1 MTAKL
6 CLNPATTMPS
16 SFEMD
21 AEAYAAAGFR
31 HTELWL
37 AKVRDYLKT
46 HTLDD
51 ARKVLDRAGIEA
63 AAACAFSGLALVS
76 GDARKP
82 LLADYAQTLEIC
94 QALGAPVLITTPGPR
109 PDEVTDDLWAQ
120 SVANLREAADLAQP
134 YGITL
139 AFEFL
144 KGAPY
149 LNNLETAV
157 RLVSEVDRPNVGVLF
172 DTFHFYAGM
181 SQMPDLD
188 LLTRQ
193 NLAFVHVNDAR
204 PMLRERMTDAD
215 RVPLGE
221 GCFPLKAI
229 LGKIAATGYDGAY
242 SLELFNR
249 AIWEEAPASVA
260 MRCRKSME
268 TFFAGL

>member
-1 MTAKL
+1 MNANL
-6 CLNPATTMPS
+6 CLNPATTMPTP
-16 SFEMD
+16 FEAD
-21 AEAYAAAGFR
+21 VKAYAAAGFR
-31 HTELWL
+31 YMEIWL
-37 AKVRDYLKT
+37 AKVKEYLKT
-46 HTLDD
+46 HSLED

-63 AAACAFSGLALVS
+63 AAACAFPGLALVS
-76 GDARKP
+76 GEARKP
-82 LLADYAQTLEIC
+82 LLEDFSQTLKIC

-109 PDEVTDDLWAQ
+109 PDEITDALWAQ
-120 SVANLREAADLAQP
+120 SVAHLREAADLAQP
-134 YGITL
+134 FGITL

-157 RLVSEVDRPNVGVLF
+157 KLVAEVNRPNVGVLF

-215 RVPLGE
+215 RAPLGE
-221 GCFPLKAI
+221 GCLPLKEI
-229 LGKIAATGYDGAY
+229 LGKIAATGYDRPY

-249 AIWEEAPASVA
+249 AIWEEDPTAVA
-260 MRCRKSME
+260 QRCRKNME

>member
-1 MTAKL
+1 MTPKL
-6 CLNPATTMPS
+6 CLNPATTMPT
-16 SFEMD
+16 SFETD
-21 AEAYAAAGFR
+21 VEAYAASGFR
-31 HTELWL
+31 FTELWL

-46 HTLDD
+46 HTLED
-51 ARKVLDRAGIEA
+51 ARKVLDRAGIEV
-63 AAACAFSGLALVS
+63 AAACAFSGLTLVS
-76 GDARKP
+76 GETRRP
-82 LLADYAQTLEIC
+82 LLEDYAQTLKIC

-109 PDEVTDDLWAQ
+109 PDEVTDDLWAR
-120 SVANLREAADLAQP
+120 SVTNLREAADLAQP
-134 YGITL
+134 HGITL

-144 KGAPY
+144 KGSPY
-149 LNNLETAV
+149 LNNLESAV
-157 RLVSEVDRPNVGVLF
+157 KLVAEVGRPNAGVLF

-221 GCFPLKAI
+221 GCFPLKEI
-229 LGKIAATGYDGAY
+229 LRKIAATGYDGAY

-249 AIWEEAPASVA
+249 AIWEEDPASVA
-260 MRCRKSME
+260 VRCRKNME
-268 TFFAGL
+268 TFFARL

>member
-16 SFEMD
+16 SFETD

-51 ARKVLDRAGIEA
+51 ARKVLDRAGIQA

-82 LLADYAQTLEIC
+82 LLADYTQTLEIC

-215 RVPLGE
+215 RMPLGE